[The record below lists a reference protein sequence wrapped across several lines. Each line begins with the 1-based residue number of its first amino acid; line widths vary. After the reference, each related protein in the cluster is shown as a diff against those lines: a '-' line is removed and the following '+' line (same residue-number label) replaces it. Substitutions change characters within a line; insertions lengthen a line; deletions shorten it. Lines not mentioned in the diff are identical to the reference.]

1 MLPFLGFHAIAATRG
16 DGLRPELRILFERL
30 AATPEA
36 TSNGAIA
43 RLDQMDTSRSPS
55 GMASGQATSGK
66 QNFQLLPNRSRGYR
80 SI

>member
-30 AATPEA
+30 AAAGAA

-43 RLDQMDTSRSPS
+43 GLHQMDTSRYSS
-55 GMASGQATSGK
+55 GMAAGQATSGK
-66 QNFQLLPNRSRGYR
+66 QNFGLLPNRSRGYR